1 MGRRIFSYCTHY
13 QANGKPKVADSGIT
27 WNPPQWSDHGE
38 KHFPEL
44 SVSWDRVVKGTG
56 EGKQIAKYHSRLSK
70 QQIQS
75 MELKAITNNQ
85 REIPQTKPNTRAFWD
100 KVSDEEFPI
109 GASSGRETAYIYVE
123 YNSSGPVHGRPI
135 TEAQLRQKGV
145 TL

>member
-1 MGRRIFSYCTHY
+1 
-13 QANGKPKVADSGIT
+13 
-27 WNPPQWSDHGE
+27 
-38 KHFPEL
+38 
-44 SVSWDRVVKGTG
+44 
-56 EGKQIAKYHSRLSK
+56 
-70 QQIQS
+70 
-75 MELKAITNNQ
+75 MELKAITNKQ

-109 GASSGRETAYIYVE
+109 GASSGRETAYICVE